1 MRRKKKGTNKQTNQL
16 INAFINGI
24 GAKILKVVH
33 DILVEEAKL
42 EFSLCT
48 ITSDLSQVGT
58 I

>member
-1 MRRKKKGTNKQTNQL
+1 M
-16 INAFINGI
+16 